1 MPGKLTEKNGANKSS
16 FCALSQILCF
26 CRRLPSALPLFTIVL
41 KDREIGGQGEGQR
54 VRPQH
59 VLDQRPRGAKGVLL
73 RRPVRDSKAEGG
85 EHRDRRC
92 RVRTPFCFFL
102 EQLLPSGQRELE
114 NHTMLRP
121 MNR

>member
-1 MPGKLTEKNGANKSS
+1 MPGKLTVCEKWRKQRILPRFFSNIMS
-16 FCALSQILCF
+16 LS
-26 CRRLPSALPLFTIVL
+26 PSPVRAAAINYFF

-73 RRPVRDSKAEGG
+73 RRPLRDSKAEGG

-92 RVRTPFCFFL
+92 RVKTPFCFFSSNS
-102 EQLLPSGQRELE
+102 QADRRERE
-114 NHTMLRP
+114 VYTE
-121 MNR
+121 